1 VRRPAVLLALVTA
14 ALFSS
19 AKPAA
24 AHPLG
29 NFTVNRYAG
38 LHVLLDEVRVLYVV
52 DMAEIPTFQALRTI
66 DANADGIPSAAEL
79 QSWAEAT
86 AGAAVARL
94 SLTVDGTSVDLEI
107 RSAVASMQPG
117 QGGLNTLRLEAALSA
132 PVDAVAGRLTF
143 EDSNERDRI
152 GWREITAAG
161 EEGAALRDPTVP
173 ETSVSDALHTY
184 PQDLL
189 SSPLSIT
196 SMSARVVTDSSAGR
210 PESTGVGVQASGS
223 SNGLDR
229 SARPLVEG
237 GAFAALVANRGL
249 PLMALGLLLAVAL
262 GAWHAL
268 LPGHGKTLIAAAV
281 VGSSAQVRQTVVAA
295 SAVALMHSTSVIL
308 LGVLVLVLEQTFRP
322 ETLYPWLG
330 FISGLVALG
339 IGLHLMAARVRSWRG
354 SGSAHGPAR
363 DGEHGTHRSGRH
375 EHGVGE
381 GHDHVH
387 DHVHDESIQGR
398 PGGFLSRR
406 GIAALAF
413 AGGILPAPSALVVML
428 AAVQLQRAAYGL
440 SLVVAFSIGLAATL
454 MIVGL
459 SAARAGAA
467 LGRRSWVVARIVPVL
482 SAAAIVAVGGFLAVR
497 GVLQV

>member
-1 VRRPAVLLALVTA
+1 VRRPAVLLALVA
-14 ALFSS
+14 AAVFSA

-38 LHVLLDEVRVLYVV
+38 LQVLPDEVRVLYVV
-52 DMAEIPTFQALRTI
+52 DMAEIPTFQELRTI
-66 DANADGIPSAAEL
+66 DADADRVTSATEL
-79 QSWAEAT
+79 RSWADASAST
-86 AGAAVARL
+86 ALAHLA
-94 SLTVDGTSVDLEI
+94 LTVRGASVDLEVQNA
-107 RSAVASMQPG
+107 RVALRPG
-117 QGGLNTLRLEAALSA
+117 QGGLHTLRLEATLSA
-132 PVDAVAGRLTF
+132 PVDATAGRLTF
-143 EDSNERDRI
+143 EDSNEPDRI

-161 EEGAALRDPTVP
+161 EDGVALRDPTVP
-173 ETSVSDALHTY
+173 ATSVSDALRTY

-189 SSPLSIT
+189 SSPLSVT
-196 SMSARVVTDSSAGR
+196 SMSAQVVDPSPGGTGSS
-210 PESTGVGVQASGS
+210 ETGVRAHGPSTA
-223 SNGLDR
+223 LDR

-237 GAFAALVANRGL
+237 GAFAALVTNRGL

-281 VGSSAQVRQTVVAA
+281 VGSSARVRQTVVAA
-295 SAVALMHSTSVIL
+295 SAVALMHSASVIL

-330 FISGLVALG
+330 LVSGVVAVG
-339 IGLHLMAARVRSWRG
+339 IGVHLVLARVRSWR
-354 SGSAHGPAR
+354 
-363 DGEHGTHRSGRH
+363 RSGD
-375 EHGVGE
+375 
-381 GHDHVH
+381 HDHATAH
-387 DHVHDESIQGR
+387 DRNHGGLGR
-398 PGGFLSRR
+398 ADHGHGEVGGNDHGRDHAHEIPPAGILSRT
-406 GIAALAF
+406 GITALAF

-440 SLVVAFSIGLAATL
+440 SLVVAFSTGLAATL

-459 SAARAGAA
+459 SAARASAA

-482 SAAAIVAVGGFLAVR
+482 SAATIVAVGGFLTVR